1 MARPVALAGLPL
13 LEDLG
18 DVAGKRVLV
27 RTDFNVPLKDVDG
40 RVVVADDFRIRAAVP
55 TLSWLIDR
63 GATVVCASH
72 LGRPDGK
79 KDERYSMD
87 PVARHV
93 RSLLPGVEVLENLR
107 FNAGETAN
115 DAAFTA
121 SLVEGFDLYVNDAF
135 GVSHRAHA
143 SLVGPPTVL
152 PSAAGRLV
160 QHEVETLG
168 GLLSEPKKPFVAIVG
183 GAKVADKLGVLKALA
198 KVADSIIV
206 GGGMAFTFLGA
217 QGRSIGGSLFDASHL
232 DDCAALLGGHAEILL
247 PTDIV
252 ALSPGSSFG
261 PGETSGDVDTFTG
274 DLPEGWVGLDI
285 GAQSAASFASVIAN
299 AGTVLWNGPMGAFED
314 ERFALGTRAV
324 GAAVASCGGNS
335 VVGGGDSCRAIEEM
349 GLVDQISFMSTG
361 GGASLEFLEFGDL
374 PGLAALRHAP
384 NAPRS

>member
-40 RVVVADDFRIRAAVP
+40 RVEVADDFRIRSAVP
-55 TLSWLIDR
+55 TLSWLMDR

-79 KDERYSMD
+79 TDERYSMD

-107 FNAGETAN
+107 FNAGETTN
-115 DAAFTA
+115 DAAFAA
-121 SLVEGFDLYVNDAF
+121 SLVKGFDAYVNDAF

-143 SLVGPPTVL
+143 SLVGPPSVL

-232 DDCAALLGGHAEILL
+232 DDCAGLLSGDAEILL

-285 GAQSAASFASVIAN
+285 GSQSATSFASVIAD

-314 ERFALGTRAV
+314 ERFALGTRAI
-324 GAAVASCGGNS
+324 GSAVASCAGNS